1 VGSFDLD
8 HATIV
13 TRCCCCCSRAA
24 RGSKHLSRYSFYSI
38 LHSSRATVYREVVI
52 SHRIIFHRSL
62 SSTAAYL
69 PPQPIFHRSLSS
81 TSTLPSYI
89 TQPYCRHVIVLHPP
103 PTAHSRGN
111 MGCAVLRERP
121 ILPRSPSC
129 LSTLTSPSVVNIM
142 RPWLF
147 LGRYSFSAGDPSP
160 FPSFFIH
167 MSMSSALSKISHRPA
182 LS

>member
-62 SSTAAYL
+62 SST
-69 PPQPIFHRSLSS
+69 
-81 TSTLPSYI
+81 STLPSYI

-129 LSTLTSPSVVNIM
+129 LPTLTSPSVVNIM